1 MNNLRPTVLFTWEL
15 GGAHGHLGRLLP
27 LARALSERGCDVVLA
42 CRHLEGLPNDL
53 SGLTIV
59 PAPAGSFAVADA
71 LREPAS
77 FADILFNDGVCEFGA
92 MQGRLRAWRGLFERV
107 RPGLVVMDYSPYA
120 TLAARACESPV
131 ALVGTGFACPPNV
144 SPLPDIRMYQNHYP
158 DRMLMTEQAVLA
170 AVNQGLKALGVPALQ
185 RLGAMFDDVAL
196 NLIASTRELDH
207 YAPQRTGQEPS
218 PTYCGTWGEVSGF
231 APEWP
236 KGNGPKV
243 FAYLKNTRLTPHLLK
258 RLDER
263 GLPTLVYV
271 SGLERPER
279 FYGRAMTVSATP
291 FDIAAVAQS
300 AEVAICHAGL
310 TTTDTLLHAGIP
322 QLLLPIN
329 IEQYLTAKNVVAM
342 GAGVC
347 SLLESREAVDQGLSQ
362 LFAELNALTSNAREF
377 AARSPFSDRQSN
389 LLSAVEHLQKLMP
402 S

>member
-1 MNNLRPTVLFTWEL
+1 
-15 GGAHGHLGRLLP
+15 
-27 LARALSERGCDVVLA
+27 
-42 CRHLEGLPNDL
+42 LEGLPNDL